1 MLDLQQVHL
10 LSDGLR
16 RGAMRATPEPDV
28 ADPFALA
35 TERTVPQQPLVFRQF
50 MGRRVYDLVGTG
62 YAPLILVSQRSSM
75 RLRGPHARLVDLSH
89 RTHRWLGQAG
99 TRLPWVGQ
107 PTPRGLATV
116 CR

>member
-16 RGAMRATPEPDV
+16 RGAMRANPEPDV

-35 TERTVPQQPLVFRQF
+35 AGRTVPQQPLVFRQF

-75 RLRGPHARLVDLSH
+75 RLRGPMHGWSTFPIELIDGSGKPVPGY
-89 RTHRWLGQAG
+89 LG
-99 TRLPWVGQ
+99 
-107 PTPRGLATV
+107 
-116 CR
+116 